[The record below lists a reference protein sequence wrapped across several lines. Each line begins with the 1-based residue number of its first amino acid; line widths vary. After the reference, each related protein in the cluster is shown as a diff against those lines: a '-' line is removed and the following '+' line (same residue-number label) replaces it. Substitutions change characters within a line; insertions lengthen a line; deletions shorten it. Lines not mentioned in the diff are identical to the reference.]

1 VTVVYFKGSRWWEK
15 CGAGPSSKLEG
26 PTEYVECEMDVEFMW
41 VDSYVELDGSCFM
54 ITWDY
59 FQTRSLGGGRL
70 KHQIVGRPW
79 RSERLQLLVM
89 LFKVCVRACVNRCL
103 LE

>member
-1 VTVVYFKGSRWWEK
+1 MTVVYFKGSRWWEK
-15 CGAGPSSKLEG
+15 GGAGPSSKLEG

-59 FQTRSLGGGRL
+59 F
-70 KHQIVGRPW
+70 KHG
-79 RSERLQLLVM
+79 
-89 LFKVCVRACVNRCL
+89 L
-103 LE
+103 LEVVGLNTRLLGDRGALNACNCWLCYLKCV